1 MKLKK
6 LYNSAKR
13 WFFDTPER
21 ALDQAYRAALMIRAI
36 EDEYFNGQ
44 KVSRDNS
51 EYSSSVFNYCEAEV
65 QKNLKTIRLRLTEFN
80 STRTWVD
87 ISENKP
93 IYPAID
99 APEYEVEL
107 REKSA
112 IAIEKINFIDEVV
125 NRYKPVKSQDK
136 TNVSLVELSQRDRVN
151 PQALQSARARSL
163 PSSKVDLNKNKKAV
177 VERNGEQI
185 NVETVTDKTGVLP
198 RSILNTFRKLKREI
212 DPTSSDSEAEVL
224 KKFRQSRN
232 RTAISVRFLLLL
244 IIVPLLTHQLS
255 KNFLIMPLIEKS
267 VFQETQELIFL
278 NEDMQE
284 EALIELKNFEEAL
297 HFKALL
303 GLSAELNNEE
313 REEAVIEKADE
324 IAEHYRHRGVDA
336 IANVFADICSL
347 IAFTIVIFLSRRDII
362 MLKSFLDEIIYG
374 LSDSAKSFLI
384 ILFTDMFV
392 GFHSPHGWEVI
403 LEGIS
408 RHFGLPESRD
418 FNFLFIATF
427 PVILDTVLKY
437 WIFRYLNRISPS
449 AVATYKTMNE

>member
-1 MKLKK
+1 MKLRK

-13 WFFDTPER
+13 WFFDTPDR
-21 ALDQAYRAALMIRAI
+21 ALDQAYRAALMIRSI
-36 EDEYFNGQ
+36 EDEYFNGK
-44 KVSRDNS
+44 KVSPENS
-51 EYSSSVFNYCEAEV
+51 EYSSSVFNYCQAEV
-65 QKNLKTIRLRLTEFN
+65 QKNLKTIRLRLTEFH
-80 STRTWVD
+80 STRSWVD

-93 IYPAID
+93 TYPTPNS
-99 APEYEVEL
+99 PEYEMEL
-107 REKSA
+107 REKPA

-125 NRYKPVKSQDK
+125 NRYTPQKKKAQS
-136 TNVSLVELSQRDRVN
+136 NVSLVELPREANN
-151 PQALQSARARSL
+151 PRAVQAADKRSRL
-163 PSSKVDLNKNKKAV
+163 PNNIDLNKKTV
-177 VERNGEQI
+177 VERNGEKI

-212 DPTSSDSEAEVL
+212 DPTSPDSEAEVI

-255 KNFLIMPLIEKS
+255 KNFVITPLIKKTL
-267 VFQETQELIFL
+267 FQETQELIFL

-284 EALIELKNFEEAL
+284 EAFMELKTFEEAL
-297 HFKALL
+297 HFKTLL
-303 GLSAELNNEE
+303 GLTPELTPAET
-313 REEAVIEKADE
+313 EEAVIEKADE
-324 IAEHYRHRGVDA
+324 IAEYYRHRGVDS

-347 IAFTIVIFLSRRDII
+347 IAFTWVIFISRRDII
-362 MLKSFLDEIIYG
+362 MLKSFIDEIVYG

-403 LEGIS
+403 LEGVS